1 MQENPSYEKFK
12 TRGLQYVVELAE
24 LFGDVAASGQSEWA
38 PSSNIP
44 LGGNEQ
50 SRVNESEEGSG
61 DSDEVIRGRT
71 GLSGEF
77 CSVTVGGSSGGN
89 KHNVQGTSATDKSK
103 GSGNMTTSSLG
114 VKKRGAAKKKKG
126 SAATK
131 IAEALNMM
139 AEEARVEREKDDA
152 RRAAAEARA
161 YETSVLG
168 VMDHLKQV
176 PEVTCVGEFY
186 KRCRRLLMRDQIARE
201 VYVALKETKDQ
212 LLEFLR
218 TECDGDD

>member
-1 MQENPSYEKFK
+1 M
-12 TRGLQYVVELAE
+12 VELAE

-89 KHNVQGTSATDKSK
+89 KHNAQGTSA
-103 GSGNMTTSSLG
+103 G
-114 VKKRGAAKKKKG
+114 
-126 SAATK
+126 
-131 IAEALNMM
+131 
-139 AEEARVEREKDDA
+139 
-152 RRAAAEARA
+152 
-161 YETSVLG
+161 
-168 VMDHLKQV
+168 
-176 PEVTCVGEFY
+176 
-186 KRCRRLLMRDQIARE
+186 
-201 VYVALKETKDQ
+201 LKETKDQ
-212 LLEFLR
+212 LLEFLK
-218 TECDGDD
+218 TECYGDD